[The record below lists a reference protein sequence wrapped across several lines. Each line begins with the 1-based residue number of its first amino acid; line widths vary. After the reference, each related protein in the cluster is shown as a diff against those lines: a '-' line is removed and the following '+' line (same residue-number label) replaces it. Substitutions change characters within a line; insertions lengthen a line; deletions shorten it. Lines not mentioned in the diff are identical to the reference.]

1 MNITLIAN
9 NSALT
14 SALVSQLHSS
24 GYSVLVVNPGEMVN
38 LNSKILSDSILL
50 DMGSFSQ
57 LQKAAYGDKDFVF
70 NLEARK
76 TLIELCDSLA
86 TPYIWLGDAQVFVH
100 DEHKVSYHEADEC
113 LADSFAAVQ
122 LRAFERLVLQ
132 ADRALVLRTGSIVAA
147 AGDNFLTACATAL
160 QQGRQLDLDSSRQ
173 LTTTPVVDLARVL
186 SAMID
191 QLRCDAQCR
200 GVYHYNSTGLT
211 TAYELAEK
219 VYAVASQIVNLP
231 AQDSVIVSTA
241 KAEQWQPDMPIL
253 SCDRLL
259 QNFGIRQL
267 PWHTYLPK
275 MIKTLC
281 EEQVK

>member
-14 SALVSQLHSS
+14 SALVSQLHAG
-24 GYSVLVVNPGEMVN
+24 GYSVLVVHPGEMAN
-38 LNSKILSDSILL
+38 LNSKILSDSIVL
-50 DMGSFSQ
+50 DVGSFSQ
-57 LQKAAYGDKDFVF
+57 LQKAAYDDKNFVF

-76 TLIELCDSLA
+76 VLIALCDKLA
-86 TPYIWLGDAQVFVH
+86 TPYIWLGDAQVFVR
-100 DEHKVSYHEADEC
+100 DEYKVSHREADEC

-132 ADRALVLRTGSIVAA
+132 ADRALVLRTGSVIAA
-147 AGDNFLTACATAL
+147 AGDNFLSACAMAL
-160 QQGRQLDLDSSRQ
+160 QQGRQLDLDSSHQ
-173 LTTTPVVDLARVL
+173 VITTPVVDLARVL

-191 QLRCDAQCR
+191 QLRCGAQCR

-219 VYAVASQIVNLP
+219 VYAVASQLVSLP
-231 AQDSVIVSTA
+231 ARDAVIVSTA
-241 KAEQWQPDMPIL
+241 GAEQWLPDIPVL